1 MKLWNKIRNFFSKKK
16 EEPLIPKPNPHVQKI
31 YDWVM
36 GLKEDNI
43 LIIKS
48 EYSAPKYDNNTEI
61 LKTFFHISQKNN
73 LTGDEGCGRR
83 VSVKRVKKTFI
94 NEISGNGYIDI
105 SYYLTSVGKWEE
117 ELNEEQLKCQNIIE
131 DNSGAIKCIF
141 ERAFHIHS
149 ERKEE
154 MDSKKEEAYIS
165 EIENSCKTSDF
176 KKEKELL

>member
-1 MKLWNKIRNFFSKKK
+1 MKLWNKICNFFSKKK
-16 EEPLIPKPNPHVQKI
+16 EEPLIPKSNPHVQKI

-43 LIIKS
+43 LITKS
-48 EYSAPKYDNNTEI
+48 EYSTPKYDNNSEI

-83 VSVKRVKKTFI
+83 VSIKRVKKTFI

-117 ELNEEQLKCQNIIE
+117 ELNEEQLKSQNIVE

-141 ERAFHIHS
+141 ERVFQIHS

-154 MDSKKEEAYIS
+154 METQKEDTYIS
-165 EIENSCKTSDF
+165 EIEKFMQNF
-176 KKEKELL
+176 